1 MSVKEKTLELTN
13 VLSDPTRYT
22 IYEYLIKAKDP
33 VTVKEVSEEV
43 GIHPNVARLHLTKLT
58 DVKLIDSYINQ
69 EKRSGR
75 PSRLYVISKEA
86 REISFPYRDYKL
98 LSSITLEAIAK
109 LGDTGRAV
117 LAEVGADYG
126 KKMIEQLKTPS
137 HEYDILPREKARL
150 LSETSEVLGLY
161 ASFEYDEDE
170 QNISYTI
177 HNCPFKELLTDDNEI
192 VCQLH
197 QEFLKGMFQALF
209 TNIKFDE
216 LTNMVDGCH
225 VCSYKIKVLA

>member
-1 MSVKEKTLELTN
+1 MKEKTLELTN